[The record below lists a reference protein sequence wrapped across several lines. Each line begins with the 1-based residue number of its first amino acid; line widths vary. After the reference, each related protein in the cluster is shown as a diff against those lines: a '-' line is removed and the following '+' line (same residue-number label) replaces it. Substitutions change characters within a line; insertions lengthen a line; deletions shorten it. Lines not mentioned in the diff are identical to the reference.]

1 MESLFAVSSG
11 GTALSGSPPGNVLD
25 RVCVFLC
32 GLQMHQT
39 LSQESGLRREVRRV
53 DVELIEGPFY

>member
-25 RVCVFLC
+25 RVCVC
-32 GLQMHQT
+32 VCSSVGY
-39 LSQESGLRREVRRV
+39 RRIRHCHKS
-53 DVELIEGPFY
+53 PA